1 MSKQSEQYLEERVQ
15 RFLDSEV
22 LKGDKEKVLYLRL
35 YNRLRP
41 FKQKKVFSDQLA
53 FRFFERD
60 CREDYDSLGFGGLSD
75 VVEQS
80 QIIQEFYDMCKQ
92 DTTWQD
98 YFEQDYN
105 RYKVALMMSDPIK
118 PISAWRAEESVE
130 VSELEKEEK

>member
-1 MSKQSEQYLEERVQ
+1 MSKQSEQYLEQRVQ
-15 RFLDSEV
+15 DFLDSEV

-41 FKQKKVFSDQLA
+41 FKEKKVFSDQLA

-60 CREDYDSLGFGGLSD
+60 CKEDYDSLGYGGLSD

-92 DTTWQD
+92 DETWQD
-98 YFEQDYN
+98 YFERDYN
-105 RYKVALMMSDPIK
+105 RYKIELMLSDPLK

-130 VSELEKEEK
+130 VSDK

>member
-1 MSKQSEQYLEERVQ
+1 MSVQSEKYLEQRVQ
-15 RFLDSEV
+15 DFLDSEV

-41 FKQKKVFSDQLA
+41 FKEKKVFSDQLA

-60 CREDYDSLGFGGLSD
+60 CKEDYDSLGYGGLSD

-92 DTTWQD
+92 DETWQD
-98 YFEQDYN
+98 YFERDYN
-105 RYKVALMMSDPIK
+105 RYKIEIMLSDPIK

-130 VSELEKEEK
+130 VSDK

>member
-1 MSKQSEQYLEERVQ
+1 MSKQSEQYLEQRVQ
-15 RFLDSEV
+15 DFLDSEV

-41 FKQKKVFSDQLA
+41 FKEKKVFSDQLA

-60 CREDYDSLGFGGLSD
+60 CKEDYDSLGYGGLSD

-92 DTTWQD
+92 DETWQD
-98 YFEQDYN
+98 YFERDYN
-105 RYKVALMMSDPIK
+105 RYKIELMLSDPIK
-118 PISAWRAEESVE
+118 PISAWRAEENVII
-130 VSELEKEEK
+130 SELEKDE

>member
-1 MSKQSEQYLEERVQ
+1 MSEKYLEERVQ
-15 RFLDSEV
+15 SFLDSEV

-41 FKQKKVFSDQLA
+41 FKEKKIFSDQLA

-60 CREDYDSLGFGGLSD
+60 CKEDYDSLGYGGLSD

-80 QIIQEFYDMCKQ
+80 QIIEEFYKVCKE
-92 DTTWQD
+92 DESYAD
-98 YFEQDYN
+98 YFERDYN
-105 RYKVALMMSDPIK
+105 RYKVELMLSDPIK

-130 VSELEKEEK
+130 VSDK

>member
-1 MSKQSEQYLEERVQ
+1 MSKQYLEERVQ
-15 RFLDSEV
+15 NFLDSEV

-41 FKQKKVFSDQLA
+41 FKEKKIFSDQLA

-60 CREDYDSLGFGGLSD
+60 TREDYDSLGFGGISD

-80 QIIQEFYDMCKQ
+80 QIIKEFYDNVKQ
-92 DTTWQD
+92 DDYYAD

-105 RYKVALMMSDPIK
+105 RLKVEIMLSDPVK
-118 PISAWRAEESVE
+118 LISTWRAEESVE
-130 VSELEKEEK
+130 VSEK

>member
-1 MSKQSEQYLEERVQ
+1 MSEQYLEERVQ

-41 FKQKKVFSDQLA
+41 FKEKKIFSDILA
-53 FRFFERD
+53 FEFFERD
-60 CREDYDSLGFGGLSD
+60 SREDYDSLGFGGLSD

-80 QIIQEFYDMCKQ
+80 QIVQEFYDNVKQ
-92 DTTWQD
+92 DDYYAD

-105 RYKVALMMSDPIK
+105 RLKVEIMLSDPVK
-118 PISAWRAEESVE
+118 LISTWRTEESVE
-130 VSELEKEEK
+130 VSEL

>member
-1 MSKQSEQYLEERVQ
+1 MSEQYLEERVQ

-41 FKQKKVFSDQLA
+41 FKEKKIFSDQLA

-60 CREDYDSLGFGGLSD
+60 TREDYDSLGFGGLSD

-80 QIIQEFYDMCKQ
+80 QIIQEFYDNVKQ
-92 DTTWQD
+92 DDYYAD

-105 RYKVALMMSDPIK
+105 RYKVELMLSDPVK
-118 PISAWRAEESVE
+118 LISTWRAEESVE
-130 VSELEKEEK
+130 VSEK

>member
-1 MSKQSEQYLEERVQ
+1 MSEQYLEERVQ
-15 RFLDSEV
+15 NFLDSEV
-22 LKGDKEKVLYLRL
+22 LKGDREKVLYLRL

-41 FKQKKVFSDQLA
+41 FKHKKIFSDQLA

-60 CREDYDSLGFGGLSD
+60 TREDYDSLGFDGLSD

-80 QIIQEFYDMCKQ
+80 QIIEEFYKMCKE
-92 DTTWQD
+92 DETYAD

-130 VSELEKEEK
+130 VSEK

>member
-1 MSKQSEQYLEERVQ
+1 MSEKYLEERVQ
-15 RFLDSEV
+15 SFLDSEV

-41 FKQKKVFSDQLA
+41 FKEKKIFSDQLA

-60 CREDYDSLGFGGLSD
+60 CKEDYDSLGYGGLSD

-80 QIIQEFYDMCKQ
+80 QIIEEFYSMCKE
-92 DTTWQD
+92 DETWVD

-105 RYKVALMMSDPIK
+105 RYKVALMLADPVK
-118 PISAWRAEESVE
+118 LISTWRAEESVE
-130 VSELEKEEK
+130 VSDK

>member
-1 MSKQSEQYLEERVQ
+1 MSEKYLEQRVQ
-15 RFLDSEV
+15 DFLDSEV

-41 FKQKKVFSDQLA
+41 FKEKKVFSDQLA

-92 DTTWQD
+92 DETWQD
-98 YFEQDYN
+98 YFERDYN
-105 RYKVALMMSDPIK
+105 RYKVELMLSDPIK

-130 VSELEKEEK
+130 VSDK

>member
-1 MSKQSEQYLEERVQ
+1 MSKQSEQYLEQRVQ
-15 RFLDSEV
+15 DFLDSEV

-41 FKQKKVFSDQLA
+41 FKEKKVFSDQLA

-60 CREDYDSLGFGGLSD
+60 CKEDYDSLGFGGLSD

-92 DTTWQD
+92 DETWQD
-98 YFEQDYN
+98 YFERDYN
-105 RYKVALMMSDPIK
+105 RYKIELMLSDPIK

-130 VSELEKEEK
+130 VSDK

>member
-1 MSKQSEQYLEERVQ
+1 MSEQYLEERVQ

-41 FKQKKVFSDQLA
+41 FKEKKIFSDILA
-53 FRFFERD
+53 FQFFERD

-80 QIIQEFYDMCKQ
+80 QIIEEFYKMCKE
-92 DTTWQD
+92 DESYAD

-105 RYKVALMMSDPIK
+105 RYKVSLSQVNIK
-118 PISAWRAEESVE
+118 FLQLGVTYYSCYLCNFDIIYT
-130 VSELEKEEK
+130 

>member
-1 MSKQSEQYLEERVQ
+1 MSVQSEKYLEQRVQ
-15 RFLDSEV
+15 DFLDSEV

-41 FKQKKVFSDQLA
+41 FKEKKVFSDQLA

-60 CREDYDSLGFGGLSD
+60 CKEDYDSLGYGGLSD

-92 DTTWQD
+92 DETWQD
-98 YFEQDYN
+98 YFERDYN
-105 RYKVALMMSDPIK
+105 RYKVELMLSDPIK

-130 VSELEKEEK
+130 VSDK

>member
-1 MSKQSEQYLEERVQ
+1 MSEQYLEERVQ

-41 FKQKKVFSDQLA
+41 FKHKKIFSDQLA

-60 CREDYDSLGFGGLSD
+60 TREDYDSLGFGGLSD

-80 QIIQEFYDMCKQ
+80 QIIEEFYKMCKE
-92 DTTWQD
+92 DESYAD

-105 RYKVALMMSDPIK
+105 RYKVELMLSDPIK
-118 PISAWRAEESVE
+118 PISAWRAEENVTI
-130 VSELEKEEK
+130 SELEKEE

>member
-1 MSKQSEQYLEERVQ
+1 M
-15 RFLDSEV
+15 DSEV

-41 FKQKKVFSDQLA
+41 FKEKKSSDQLA

-60 CREDYDSLGFGGLSD
+60 CREDYDSLGYGGLSD

-92 DTTWQD
+92 DET
-98 YFEQDYN
+98 
-105 RYKVALMMSDPIK
+105 
-118 PISAWRAEESVE
+118 
-130 VSELEKEEK
+130 

>member
-1 MSKQSEQYLEERVQ
+1 MSVQSEKYLEERVQ
-15 RFLDSEV
+15 SFLDSEV

-41 FKQKKVFSDQLA
+41 FKEKKVFSDQLA

-60 CREDYDSLGFGGLSD
+60 CKEDYDSLGYGGLSD

-92 DTTWQD
+92 DETWQD
-98 YFEQDYN
+98 YFERDYN
-105 RYKVALMMSDPIK
+105 RYKVALMLEDPIK

-130 VSELEKEEK
+130 VSDK

>member
-1 MSKQSEQYLEERVQ
+1 MSVQSEKYLEERVQ
-15 RFLDSEV
+15 SFLDSEV

-41 FKQKKVFSDQLA
+41 FKEKKVFSDQLA

-60 CREDYDSLGFGGLSD
+60 CREDYDSLGYGGLSD

-92 DTTWQD
+92 DETWQD
-98 YFEQDYN
+98 YFERDYN
-105 RYKVALMMSDPIK
+105 RYKIELMLSDPIK

-130 VSELEKEEK
+130 VSDK

>member
-1 MSKQSEQYLEERVQ
+1 MSEQYLEERVQ
-15 RFLDSEV
+15 SFLDSEV

-60 CREDYDSLGFGGLSD
+60 TREDYDSLGFGGLSD

-80 QIIQEFYDMCKQ
+80 QMIQEFYDNVKQ
-92 DTTWQD
+92 DDYYAD

-105 RYKVALMMSDPIK
+105 RYKVALMLSDPVK
-118 PISAWRAEESVE
+118 LISTWRAEESVE
-130 VSELEKEEK
+130 VSEK

>member
-1 MSKQSEQYLEERVQ
+1 MSEKYLEERVQ

-41 FKQKKVFSDQLA
+41 FKEKKIFSDILA
-53 FRFFERD
+53 FKFFERD
-60 CREDYDSLGFGGLSD
+60 TREDYDSLGFGGLSD

-80 QIIQEFYDMCKQ
+80 QIIQEFYDNVKQ
-92 DTTWQD
+92 DDSYAD

-105 RYKVALMMSDPIK
+105 RYKVALMLSDPVK
-118 PISAWRAEESVE
+118 LISTWRAEESVE
-130 VSELEKEEK
+130 VSEK

>member
-15 RFLDSEV
+15 NFLDSEV
-22 LKGDKEKVLYLRL
+22 LQGDKEKVLYLRL

-41 FKQKKVFSDQLA
+41 FKQKKIFSDQLA

-60 CREDYDSLGFGGLSD
+60 CKEDYDSLGFGGLSD

-80 QIIQEFYDMCKQ
+80 QIVQEFYDNVKQ
-92 DTTWQD
+92 DDYYAD

-105 RYKVALMMSDPIK
+105 RYKVALMLSDPYK
-118 PISAWRAEESVE
+118 SISTWRAEESVE
-130 VSELEKEEK
+130 VSEL

>member
-1 MSKQSEQYLEERVQ
+1 MSVQSEKYLEERVQ
-15 RFLDSEV
+15 SFLDSEV

-41 FKQKKVFSDQLA
+41 FKEKKVFSDQLA

-80 QIIQEFYDMCKQ
+80 QMRSLCHRKQ
-92 DTTWQD
+92 ILTATQT
-98 YFEQDYN
+98 
-105 RYKVALMMSDPIK
+105 
-118 PISAWRAEESVE
+118 ISNQIPSQTLPLL
-130 VSELEKEEK
+130 SSYHMDLEKYLWIAYCMDE

>member
-1 MSKQSEQYLEERVQ
+1 MSEKYLEERVQ
-15 RFLDSEV
+15 SFLDSEV

-60 CREDYDSLGFGGLSD
+60 CKEDYDSLGYGGLSD

-92 DTTWQD
+92 DETWQD
-98 YFEQDYN
+98 YFERDYN
-105 RYKVALMMSDPIK
+105 RYKVELMLSDPIK

-130 VSELEKEEK
+130 VSDK

>member
-1 MSKQSEQYLEERVQ
+1 MSKQSEQYLEQRVQ
-15 RFLDSEV
+15 DFLDSEV

-41 FKQKKVFSDQLA
+41 FKEKKVFSDQLA

-60 CREDYDSLGFGGLSD
+60 CKEDYDSVGYGGLSD

-92 DTTWQD
+92 DETWQD
-98 YFEQDYN
+98 YFERDYN
-105 RYKVALMMSDPIK
+105 RYKVELMLSDPLK

-130 VSELEKEEK
+130 VSDK

>member
-1 MSKQSEQYLEERVQ
+1 MSKQSEQYLDERVQ

-41 FKQKKVFSDQLA
+41 FKEKKIFSDQLA

-92 DTTWQD
+92 DETWQD
-98 YFEQDYN
+98 YFERDYN
-105 RYKVALMMSDPIK
+105 RYKVELMLSDPIK

-130 VSELEKEEK
+130 VSDK

>member
-1 MSKQSEQYLEERVQ
+1 MSKQSEQYLEQRVQ
-15 RFLDSEV
+15 DFLDSEV

-41 FKQKKVFSDQLA
+41 FKEKKVFSDQLA

-60 CREDYDSLGFGGLSD
+60 CKEDYDSLGYGGLSD

-92 DTTWQD
+92 DETWQD
-98 YFEQDYN
+98 YFERDYN
-105 RYKVALMMSDPIK
+105 RYKIELMLSDPIK

-130 VSELEKEEK
+130 VSDK

>member
-1 MSKQSEQYLEERVQ
+1 MSEQYLEERVQ
-15 RFLDSEV
+15 DFLDSEV

-41 FKQKKVFSDQLA
+41 FKQKKIFSDQLA

-60 CREDYDSLGFGGLSD
+60 TREDYDSLGFGGISD

-80 QIIQEFYDMCKQ
+80 QMIQEFYDNVKQ
-92 DTTWQD
+92 DDYYAD

-105 RYKVALMMSDPIK
+105 RYKVELMLSDPVK
-118 PISAWRAEESVE
+118 LISTWRAEESVE
-130 VSELEKEEK
+130 VSEK